1 VKHARRLR
9 DGAGRLVR
17 HAYRDADVL
26 AARARPRLGLLTTA
40 TLDHLFAY
48 GTLMTGFVRR
58 PLLGPDAILVGPARV
73 RGSLFDFGEYPGLVL
88 DDSGWVVGEL
98 YRVPDLAT
106 RLPTLDRAEWY
117 DSADEAGSL
126 YVRRPAAVTLTDG
139 SARDVWLY
147 VYNGP
152 PGRGPRI
159 PSGDWRARVQARG
172 AVSG

>member
-1 VKHARRLR
+1 
-9 DGAGRLVR
+9 VR
-17 HAYRDADVL
+17 QGYRGSDPF
-26 AARARPRLGLLTTA
+26 AARPQPGLGSLTT
-40 TLDHLFAY
+40 TTPEHLFVY

-58 PLLGPDAILVGPARV
+58 PLLGPAAVLEGPARV
-73 RGSLFDFGEYPGLVL
+73 RGSLYDFNEYPGLVL
-88 DDSGWVVGEL
+88 DDAGWVVGEL
-98 YRVPDLAT
+98 YRLPDLAA
-106 RLPTLDRAEWY
+106 RLPALDRAEWY

-126 YVRRPAAVTLTDG
+126 YVRRSAAVTLADG

-159 PSGDWRARVQARG
+159 PSGDWRARVLARG

>member
-1 VKHARRLR
+1 
-9 DGAGRLVR
+9 VR
-17 HAYRDADVL
+17 HGDPDPFA
-26 AARARPRLGLLTTA
+26 ARPRPGLGSLTTA

-58 PLLGPDAILVGPARV
+58 PLLGPGAILVGSTRI
-73 RGSLFDFGEYPGLVL
+73 RGSLYDFGEYPGLVL
-88 DDSGWVVGEL
+88 DDAGWVVGEL
-98 YRVPDLAT
+98 YRLPDLAA
-106 RLPTLDRAEWY
+106 RLPALDRAEWY

-126 YVRRPAAVTLTDG
+126 YVRRSAAVTLADG

-159 PSGDWRARVQARG
+159 PSGDWRARVLAPG